1 MSTTTQIELPIARPE
16 TPEPDGLPEPLAET
30 VELETPEAVRTP
42 AIERPTPR
50 GGPAATELKYL
61 PKWAK
66 RIALFSGGIDSLAV
80 TILAMEEQD
89 ADCVVYLDTNTGLA
103 ENLEYVREI
112 CEDMGW
118 PLYVAESPVEL
129 VTIYQ
134 RYGPFGPQGHAWAYN
149 YLKERQLA
157 SISRHIN
164 STPLLFSGVRE
175 DESDRRKVNV
185 TAEVQWETNSWNGW
199 WVSLLWDKSK
209 DDAKA
214 LIDDYD
220 LRTNPLYEKIGRS
233 GDCWCLAYGG
243 WDEIYSSLLALSD
256 PDDRDP
262 RLAEHGS
269 WLLNVQTRVQE
280 YRGRLEL
287 VRDRYPDTFDTMNHI
302 RKGQRPHPS
311 RIQVLKQHFPS
322 IYDEVVSESIRTAV
336 RRAKREPENWIGHG
350 GASSAELR
358 KVMAEH
364 DDRQARLCEGCQKE
378 SSCEI

>member
-1 MSTTTQIELPIARPE
+1 MSTTTQTELPIPTPE

-30 VELETPEAVRTP
+30 VDLEIPAAVRTP
-42 AIERPTPR
+42 VIARPRPM
-50 GGPAATELKYL
+50 GGPAATELEEL
-61 PKWAK
+61 PDDAK
-66 RIALFSGGIDSLAV
+66 RLALFSGGIDSLAV
-80 TILAMEEQD
+80 TILAMEEQN

-103 ENLEYVREI
+103 ENLEYVRAI
-112 CEDMGW
+112 CEEMGW
-118 PLYVAESPVEL
+118 PLYVAQSPVDL
-129 VTIYQ
+129 VTIYK
-134 RYGPFGPQGHAWAYN
+134 RYGPFGPEGHAWAYN

-157 SISRHIN
+157 TIARSLEG
-164 STPLLFSGVRE
+164 TPLLFSGVRE

-185 TAEVQWETNSWNGW
+185 TSEVQWETNSWDAW

-209 DDAKA
+209 ADAKD
-214 LIDDYD
+214 LIDDYG
-220 LRTNPLYEKIGRS
+220 LWTNPLYDKIGRS

-256 PDDRDP
+256 PGGRDE

-287 VRDRYPDTFDTMNHI
+287 VRDRHPDVFDEMNHI
-302 RKGQRPHPS
+302 RKQQRPHPS
-311 RIQVLKQHFPS
+311 RMQVLKQHYRG
-322 IYDEVVSESIRTAV
+322 IYDEVVGESVRTAV

-350 GASSAELR
+350 GVSSADLR
-358 KVMAEH
+358 RVMAEH

-378 SSCEI
+378 ASCSL